1 MFEIRFRKIVQ
12 YFIVLV
18 SFGRAVVLRD
28 MPWQKNRDE
37 GNLGLAKK
45 HQVWDNHFL
54 NFHDTPKR
62 MFARG
67 EQECVDP

>member
-1 MFEIRFRKIVQ
+1 MT
-12 YFIVLV
+12 
-18 SFGRAVVLRD
+18 
-28 MPWQKNRDE
+28 KNRDE